1 MILIADMY
9 ILYAR
14 KSFRAHYYH
23 YNWAKGK
30 LRVYEIKIREKDSCI
45 VVCPVV
51 RTLYLGFTWVQYMN
65 DHAVSHN
72 CGSSLASLLIYHP
85 FLYNILAIGSKY
97 CFRRPNLN
105 IIYLVKR
112 EPLATLQS
120 SLNCSD
126 LSLNSPTFHPSCASI
141 RLAFQ
146 YSSYLCSTLPVQ
158 QLRLWKSP
166 FLSSSAWASFL
177 RMFLPV
183 LTLGNTVY

>member
-1 MILIADMY
+1 M
-9 ILYAR
+9 
-14 KSFRAHYYH
+14 K
-23 YNWAKGK
+23 
-30 LRVYEIKIREKDSCI
+30 
-45 VVCPVV
+45 
-51 RTLYLGFTWVQYMN
+51 

-97 CFRRPNLN
+97 CFRRPYLN

-146 YSSYLCSTLPVQ
+146 YSSYCTSAAHYQCNNSDYETLPFS
-158 QLRLWKSP
+158 LPRLERLFYACSCLCLP
-166 FLSSSAWASFL
+166 WATLYTRDITS
-177 RMFLPV
+177 RMRV
-183 LTLGNTVY
+183 